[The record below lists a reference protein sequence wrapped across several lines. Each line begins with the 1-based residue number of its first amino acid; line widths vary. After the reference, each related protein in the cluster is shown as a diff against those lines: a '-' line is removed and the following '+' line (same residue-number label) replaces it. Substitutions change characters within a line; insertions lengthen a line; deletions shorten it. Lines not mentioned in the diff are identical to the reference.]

1 MRPHPLVGKVI
12 RWSGKDRLV
21 TEAPVCLGNGAVGFQ
36 AGTLA
41 CFVTASSV
49 RDALIAEPGGEYRP
63 LTLEEC
69 QP

>member
-12 RWSGKDRLV
+12 RWSEKDRLI
-21 TEAPVCLGNGAVGFQ
+21 TESPVPMGAGCVIFQ
-36 AGTLA
+36 AGTIT
-41 CFVTASSV
+41 CFVTEDSV

-63 LTLEEC
+63 LTMEEC